1 MIQLQFLAV
10 IPPDTLCDPQVITWF
25 VIYIMLQIEHS
36 IDRLKTERQSKLWKF
51 RINTAESI
59 KIHGS

>member
-36 IDRLKTERQSKLWKF
+36 IDRLKTERQSKCG
-51 RINTAESI
+51 NSE
-59 KIHGS
+59 